1 MSSHTSIQWRTEAN
15 CLKCD
20 KIGLCSTVGRCLA
33 ESTGAARIT
42 SVARAVDYMIEHLSE
57 PIQLSDVARAGTLSP
72 FHFHRVF
79 RDVTTTTPA
88 RFLTSL
94 RMAEARRLL
103 LATQK
108 TVTDVCTSVG
118 YSSLGTFISQFGKLT
133 GLSPRRFRCVVEQI
147 GHIPVEE
154 LVEAGPELAA
164 ASGPIGAV
172 TGVHGERCYAL
183 LGLFRLNRP
192 HGLPSMFHVIE
203 TNRLAALPPV
213 PDGDYEPIATAVV
226 PAATVRDVLGT
237 PIGALG
243 RVGFG
248 HSAVTVSGGRCRH
261 PFQVALRRQ
270 RRFDPPIEF
279 TRSLLSLARRRV
291 LLISHSAPALG

>member
-1 MSSHTSIQWRTEAN
+1 MKGHSSIHWRTEAN

-42 SVARAVDYMIEHLSE
+42 SVAKAVDYMIEHLPE

-103 LATQK
+103 LVTPK
-108 TVTDVCTSVG
+108 TVTDVCTSIG

-147 GHIPVEE
+147 GNIPVEA
-154 LVEAGPELAA
+154 LVEAGPEPAA

-172 TGVHGERCYAL
+172 TGQNGERCHAL

-192 HGLPSMFHVIE
+192 QELPSMFTVIA
-203 TNRLAALPPV
+203 TNRLVALPPV
-213 PDGDYEPIATAVV
+213 PDGDYEPISVAVG
-226 PAATVRDVLGT
+226 PGATVRDVLAT
-237 PIGALG
+237 PIGVLG

-248 HSAVTVSGGRCRH
+248 LSPVNVLGGRCRH

-279 TRSLLSLARRRV
+279 TRPLLSLARRRV
-291 LLISHSAPALG
+291 LRISHSTPAIG